1 MIKQFYRLLIRWF
14 IASLGLYI
22 VIHFLNPVIS
32 SKGHLLDILIAGL
45 ILAIINAV
53 IKPIL
58 VILFL
63 PAILFT
69 LGFFMII
76 INGLTVY
83 LASRLYPPLHIQS
96 FWTAIFAGIIIGIL
110 NYLVSTI
117 LEERY
122 I

>member
-1 MIKQFYRLLIRWF
+1 MIKQLNRLLVRWA
-14 IASLGLYI
+14 IASFGLYI
-22 VIHFLNPVIS
+22 VTHFLNQAVNTRS
-32 SKGHLLDILIAGL
+32 HLIDILIAGL
-45 ILAIINAV
+45 VLAIINAI

-69 LGFFMII
+69 LGLFMVV

-83 LASRLYPPLHIQS
+83 LASQLFPPLHIQS
-96 FWTAIFAGIIIGIL
+96 FWTAIFAGIIIGLL
-110 NYLVSTI
+110 NYLVSAI